1 MFVMIVGGGNVGM
14 HLASFLLDQGY
25 KVKIVENRPEMIAR
39 LERKLPKEVIVFGS
53 GSDPNVL
60 ESADIRHADVMV
72 AATGQD
78 ETNLVVSSLA
88 KLEFGVARVI
98 GRVNNPLNAWL
109 YTIDMGVDVALNQAE
124 LIGTLVA
131 EQMSLGDMMTL
142 LRLRKGKFSIVE
154 EKVAPGAPANGKAL
168 KDIKFPND
176 CTITAVIRDGSLI
189 VPHGDTIL
197 QTADEVL
204 ALVSTEQISVLA
216 ALLGNPIK

>member
-25 KVKIVENRPEMIAR
+25 KVKIVENRPEMISR

-60 ESADIRHADVMV
+60 ESADIRHVDVMV

-88 KLEFGVARVI
+88 KLEFGVPRVI

-154 EKVAPGAPANGKAL
+154 EKVAPGAPADGKAL

-197 QTADEVL
+197 QTTDEVL
-204 ALVSTEQISVLA
+204 ALVSTEQIPVLA
-216 ALLGNPIK
+216 ALLGKPIK

>member
-25 KVKIVENRPEMIAR
+25 KVKIIENRPEMIAR

-154 EKVAPGAPANGKAL
+154 EKVAPGAPAEGKAL

-197 QTADEVL
+197 QLADEVL
-204 ALVSTEQISVLA
+204 ALVSTEQIPVLA
-216 ALLGNPIK
+216 VLLGNPIK

>member
-25 KVKIVENRPEMIAR
+25 KVKIVENRPEMISR

-60 ESADIRHADVMV
+60 ESADIRHVDVMV

-88 KLEFGVARVI
+88 KLEFGVPRVI

-154 EKVAPGAPANGKAL
+154 EKVAPGAPADGKAL

-204 ALVSTEQISVLA
+204 ALVSTEQIPVLA
-216 ALLGNPIK
+216 ALLGKPIK